1 MYRSM
6 IGDTAMLQSLYN
18 TDIGIMQR
26 DIFSDQSNLHFIGGI
41 LYHLLPV
48 CQIRLRTIQMQ
59 TFTGYLCQMLF
70 FHS

>member
-1 MYRSM
+1 M
-6 IGDTAMLQSLYN
+6 IGDTAMFQSLYD

-26 DIFSDQSNLHFIGGI
+26 DIFSDQSHLHFIGWMTQI